1 MISICV
7 KTKFNKKTGMKRTH
21 QLTAIIEREDDM
33 YVASCPEL
41 DVVSQGSS
49 VEQAKSNLKEAIE
62 LFLESA
68 SETEVASR
76 LHNEI
81 FITRIDVAIGQI

>member
-1 MISICV
+1 M
-7 KTKFNKKTGMKRTH
+7 KKTH
-21 QLTAIIEREDDM
+21 LLTAIIEREDDM

-49 VEQAKSNLKEAIE
+49 VEEAKNNLKEALE

-68 SETEVASR
+68 SETEVTER

-81 FITRIDVAIGQI
+81 FITRIDVAIGQV

>member
-1 MISICV
+1 
-7 KTKFNKKTGMKRTH
+7 MKRTH

-49 VEQAKSNLKEAIE
+49 VEQAKSNLKEAVE

-68 SETEVASR
+68 SETEIAGR

-81 FITRIDVAIGQI
+81 FITRIDVAVGQI

>member
-1 MISICV
+1 M
-7 KTKFNKKTGMKRTH
+7 KKTH

-49 VEQAKSNLKEAIE
+49 VEQAKSNLKEAVE

-68 SETEVASR
+68 SETEIAGR
-76 LHNEI
+76 LHSEI
-81 FITRIDVAIGQI
+81 FITRIDVAIWQI

>member
-1 MISICV
+1 MI
-7 KTKFNKKTGMKRTH
+7 KKTGMKRTH

-49 VEQAKSNLKEAIE
+49 VEQAKSNLKEAVE

-68 SETEVASR
+68 SETEIAGR

-81 FITRIDVAIGQI
+81 FITRIDVAVGQI